1 MNKGEKMNCIIISK
15 NKKPLAGYFVVQ
27 YNFKNIYENFLSKIS
42 KDSEAYIKYNENNFL
57 YYSND
62 NDITFSILASELF
75 PMDTV
80 VACLE
85 NTKNEFES
93 TFIDKNLDNIS
104 EYGLN
109 NLFQEK
115 LKTKLDFFNNHPD
128 ETSEELF
135 KLKNE
140 LELMKKDIKGIQ
152 RSGKNEER
160 TKKVLEDEIN
170 KLKDELDKEK
180 NKNKELDL
188 KNKELIK
195 EINELKNQIT
205 SLKGNNSNELDL
217 YRKLYSKDEEIKELK
232 IKLQRFPF
240 ELLENEKLYS
250 INFISVSQE
259 LKHSIICKNTD
270 IFTTIE
276 NKLYEKYPNFR
287 RTENF
292 FMVNGKKVEKY
303 RSLDENKIKDNDV
316 ITLQSYED
324 I

>member
-1 MNKGEKMNCIIISK
+1 
-15 NKKPLAGYFVVQ
+15 
-27 YNFKNIYENFLSKIS
+27 
-42 KDSEAYIKYNENNFL
+42 
-57 YYSND
+57 
-62 NDITFSILASELF
+62 
-75 PMDTV
+75 
-80 VACLE
+80 
-85 NTKNEFES
+85 
-93 TFIDKNLDNIS
+93 
-104 EYGLN
+104 
-109 NLFQEK
+109 
-115 LKTKLDFFNNHPD
+115 
-128 ETSEELF
+128 
-135 KLKNE
+135 
-140 LELMKKDIKGIQ
+140 MKKDIKGIQ